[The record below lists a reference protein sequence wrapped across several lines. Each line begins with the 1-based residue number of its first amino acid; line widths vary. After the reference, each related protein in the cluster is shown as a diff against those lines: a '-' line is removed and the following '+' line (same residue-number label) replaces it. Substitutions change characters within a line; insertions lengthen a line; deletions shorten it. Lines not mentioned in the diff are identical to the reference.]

1 MTKADIIQQVKNL
14 IAAPSC
20 YAGLKEKAEAYLA
33 VQNPETVEALVNELK
48 ADVQSIDEVLPFF
61 VAQSPD
67 SRLYSNTRV
76 SSELY
81 LYSFF
86 HKFPNSFCVFSFS
99 IFSI

>member
-1 MTKADIIQQVKNL
+1 MKVIAVLSSRLLLALEYFTFVKDNAGIRKVHFGDI
-14 IAAPSC
+14 
-20 YAGLKEKAEAYLA
+20 
-33 VQNPETVEALVNELK
+33 NP
-48 ADVQSIDEVLPFF
+48 DSEVLPFF